1 MVTPRRKRDRPDDLV
16 SVVMAAVSPE
26 TWDEVGGP
34 ANAKE
39 YKGMLVVL
47 QTSEN
52 HEKVEKLLNLM
63 YSAANLDAKVKV
75 SR

>member
-1 MVTPRRKRDRPDDLV
+1 MK
-16 SVVMAAVSPE
+16 SAE
-26 TWDEVGGP
+26 P
-34 ANAKE
+34 ANARE

-63 YSAANLDAKVKV
+63 YSAATLDAKVKV